1 MPKKEFNSLSQ
12 ENREKTVQKHLD
24 YLLSEG
30 VVVLMDNGNYR
41 MKTKKEIEK
50 EIQNIYNN

>member
-1 MPKKEFNSLSQ
+1 MSKKEFNSLSQ

-41 MKTKKEIEK
+41 MKTEKEIEK
-50 EIQNIYNN
+50 EIQNIYNS